1 MGTRAIPVSS
11 CELARAAPI
20 NIGKQ
25 GAKAADRCQPLP
37 SFSRNPSNRDRS
49 DPPQETDTSVGAFCD
64 LLILKKNGSLQRSAD
79 HGE

>member
-25 GAKAADRCQPLP
+25 GAKAAGRCQPLP
-37 SFSRNPSNRDRS
+37 SFHEIHPIV
-49 DPPQETDTSVGAFCD
+49 TDQTRHRKLTH
-64 LLILKKNGSLQRSAD
+64 LLARFVTY
-79 HGE
+79 